1 MVYGIPIW
9 QLIKFGVVG
18 LSGFI
23 IDFGVTYLLKEICKF
38 HKYLA
43 NSIAFVLAAT
53 SNYFL
58 NRSWTFENSD
68 PDMAAQYMAFM
79 VVSTGGLIVN
89 NLTIYILNDRYKMN
103 FWLAK
108 FLAVFVS
115 MIWNFL
121 GYKFFTFT

>member
-1 MVYGIPIW
+1 MIFGIPIW
-9 QLIKFGVVG
+9 QLFKFGVVG

-23 IDFGVTYLLKEICKF
+23 IDFGFTYFLKEIIKV
-38 HKYLA
+38 HKYIA
-43 NSIAFVLAAT
+43 NSVAFILAAS
-53 SNYFL
+53 SNYFF
-58 NRSWTFENSD
+58 NRNWTFENTD
-68 PDMAAQYMAFM
+68 PDMASQYLTFM

-89 NLTIYILNDRYKMN
+89 NLTIYYLNDKRHMN

-121 GYKFFTFT
+121 GYKFFTFN

>member
-1 MVYGIPIW
+1 MIFGIPIW
-9 QLIKFGVVG
+9 QLFKFGVVG

-23 IDFGVTYLLKEICKF
+23 IDFGFTYFLKEIIKVY
-38 HKYLA
+38 KYIA
-43 NSIAFVLAAT
+43 NSVAFILAAS

-58 NRSWTFENSD
+58 NRNWTFENTD
-68 PDMAAQYMAFM
+68 PDMASQYLTFM

-89 NLTIYILNDRYKMN
+89 NLTIYYLNDKRQMN

-121 GYKFFTFT
+121 GYKFFTFN